1 MNERYK
7 KKRNVT
13 LRLPVEILDYA
24 KNRADVQS
32 REQVQRVS
40 VNSILMAYIVESYE
54 NDTNPMYGAQS
65 KLNLNRRIANAE

>member
-7 KKRNVT
+7 NKRNIT

-24 KNRADVQS
+24 KTRAEVES

-40 VNSILMAYIVESYE
+40 VNSILMSYIVESYE
-54 NDTNPMYGAQS
+54 NDTSPMIGSQS
-65 KLNLNRRIANAE
+65 KLSINRRIANAE